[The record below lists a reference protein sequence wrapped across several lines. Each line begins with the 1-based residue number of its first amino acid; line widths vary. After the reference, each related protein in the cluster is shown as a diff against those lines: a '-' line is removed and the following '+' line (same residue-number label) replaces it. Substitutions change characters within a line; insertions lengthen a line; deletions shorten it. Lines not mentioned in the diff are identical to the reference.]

1 MITMN
6 KINIGRNVNVNVVN
20 IPAALSFLWAYAIH
34 AAIENP
40 IGKIGYDH
48 IAITKVQACGDVPKS
63 KAITESPAII
73 SQKTNEPSASI

>member
-6 KINIGRNVNVNVVN
+6 KINIGRNVNVMS